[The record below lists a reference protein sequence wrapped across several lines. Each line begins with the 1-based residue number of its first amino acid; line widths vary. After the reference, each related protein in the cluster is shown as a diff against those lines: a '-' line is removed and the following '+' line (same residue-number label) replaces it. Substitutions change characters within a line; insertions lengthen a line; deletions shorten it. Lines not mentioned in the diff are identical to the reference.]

1 MMSEVQNQDLNAW
14 GAPRQQ
20 TVFRQLMR
28 AFSFPGRL
36 ETLSDGEALTQTL
49 ATLVDREATM
59 ADPQN
64 LLDALTLKRLQARMT
79 APELAQFIVADGSV
93 PPLFEPCLGTLE
105 SPEGGATILL
115 WVTALGEGAHWQLTG
130 PGIATTQALAI
141 TGLDPAWLEH
151 RQVWN
156 EGFPLG
162 VDLILIDFKSVV
174 ALPRTTRTN
183 CATAMTAQG
192 ETPWAM

>member
-14 GAPRQQ
+14 AAPRQQ

-28 AFSFPGRL
+28 AFSFPGRIQ
-36 ETLSDGEALTQTL
+36 TLTEGEALTQTL
-49 ATLVDREATM
+49 ATLVDREATL
-59 ADPQN
+59 ADPQD
-64 LLDALTLKRLQARMT
+64 LLNALTLKRLQARMT

-115 WVTALGEGAHWQLTG
+115 WVNALGKGAQWQLTG

-141 TGLDPAWLEH
+141 SGLDPAWLAR
-151 RQVWN
+151 RQDWN

-162 VDLILIDFKSVV
+162 VDLILVDTNSVV
-174 ALPRTTRTN
+174 ALPRTTLAKD
-183 CATAMTAQG
+183 ATPMAEQG
-192 ETPWAM
+192 EKTWAM

>member
-1 MMSEVQNQDLNAW
+1 MSEVQNQDLNAW

-28 AFSFPGRL
+28 AFSFPGRIQ
-36 ETLSDGEALTQTL
+36 TLTEGEALTQTL
-49 ATLVDREATM
+49 ATLVDRETTL

-64 LLDALTLKRLQARMT
+64 WLDALTLKRLQARMT

-93 PPLFEPCLGTLE
+93 PPVFEPCLGTLE
-105 SPEGGATILL
+105 SPEQGATILL
-115 WVTALGEGAHWQLTG
+115 RVSAFGKGSAWQLSG
-130 PGIATTQALAI
+130 PGIAATQALAI
-141 TGLDPAWLEH
+141 AGLDPTWLER

-162 VDLILIDFKSVV
+162 VDLILIDVHSVV
-174 ALPRTTRTN
+174 ALPRTIL
-183 CATAMTAQG
+183 ATCVTSIAAPG
-192 ETPWAM
+192 ELTWAM

>member
-1 MMSEVQNQDLNAW
+1 MSEVQNQDLNAW
-14 GAPRQQ
+14 GASRQQ

-28 AFSFPGRL
+28 AFSFPGRIQ
-36 ETLSDGEALTQTL
+36 TLTEGEALTQTL
-49 ATLVDREATM
+49 ATLVDREATL
-59 ADPQN
+59 ADPQD
-64 LLDALTLKRLQARMT
+64 LLDARTLKRLQARMT

-115 WVTALGEGAHWQLTG
+115 WVNALGEGAQWQLTG

-141 TGLDPAWLEH
+141 SGLDSAWLAR
-151 RQVWN
+151 RQDWN

-162 VDLILIDFKSVV
+162 VDLILVDTNSVV
-174 ALPRTTRTN
+174 ALPRTTLAKD
-183 CATAMTAQG
+183 ATPMAAQG
-192 ETPWAM
+192 ETTWAM

>member
-1 MMSEVQNQDLNAW
+1 MSEVQNQDLNAW

-28 AFSFPGRL
+28 AFSFPGRIQ
-36 ETLSDGEALTQTL
+36 TLTEGEALTQTL
-49 ATLVDREATM
+49 ATLVDREATL

-64 LLDALTLKRLQARMT
+64 LLDALTLQRLQARMT
-79 APELAQFIVADGSV
+79 GPEHAQFIVADGSA

-115 WVTALGEGAHWQLTG
+115 WVTALGDGAQWQLTG

-141 TGLDPAWLEH
+141 SGLDPAWLAR
-151 RQVWN
+151 RQDWN

-162 VDLILIDFKSVV
+162 VDLILADTNSVV
-174 ALPRTTRTN
+174 ALPRTTLAKD
-183 CATAMTAQG
+183 ATPMAEQG
-192 ETPWAM
+192 EKTWAM

>member
-1 MMSEVQNQDLNAW
+1 MSEVQNQDLKAW
-14 GAPRQQ
+14 GAPHQQ

-49 ATLVDREATM
+49 ATLVDREATL

-64 LLDALTLKRLQARMT
+64 LLDTLTLKRLQARMT

-93 PPLFEPCLGTLE
+93 PPRFEPCLGTLE

-115 WVTALGEGAHWQLTG
+115 WVTALGEGAPWQLTG

-162 VDLILIDFKSVV
+162 VDLILIDANHVV
-174 ALPRTTRTN
+174 ALPRTTV
-183 CATAMTAQG
+183 ATHATPMTKQG